1 MGRTMATANTGAAR
15 AAAHTNRRLH
25 WASSARATS
34 VASPL
39 SLSLTT
45 AAPKPADSMAAMTS
59 RAPAASGSYVTRA
72 RPARASTSA
81 RSTPGVRD
89 RAASTPAAQ
98 AAQVMPVTRRVR
110 VSTPA
115 ARAGGPRATM
125 PASNPA
131 PRTAASRAS
140 SVTVM
145 STRPTSAASSWAEAE
160 ADATPG
166 TAANARSTAPLHEA
180 HVMPPTLSR
189 TLSTMR
195 AAGCMPVRVAVNPAP
210 STAATRSAADVT
222 AASNVASAASDT
234 RATAAVCTPGT
245 DLAGKKTVCWRGGK
259 ARGTWPARARC
270 GGVRGVAYEAARPL
284 ILAAARPHH
293 PLEGGL
299 HSGRARGTVHATH
312 IKLGWE
318 SWESRG
324 RARTARTVGARA
336 HARRRT
342 PPLPARTVAL
352 TTPLVGSALPD
363 ASRRSSSPPAS
374 SSSGADA
381 RVRTC
386 GRPGIAA
393 WLAAGRGGGVVWRQ
407 ELRSKRPA
415 PPRRGGP
422 CRSGRPKR
430 SDAGRGV
437 AQTAPTSKTGP
448 AREPGHAS
456 PAPHPRPTRVP
467 PRGYPPAHSRAARA
481 SQPLAVLWRRVR
493 RFGST

>member
-140 SVTVM
+140 SVTVT

-166 TAANARSTAPLHEA
+166 TAASARSTAPLHEA

-195 AAGCMPVRVAVNPAP
+195 AAGWMPVRVAVNPAP

-245 DLAGKKTVCWRGGK
+245 DLAGKNTICWRGGK

-393 WLAAGRGGGVVWRQ
+393 WLAAGPGGGVVWSGG
-407 ELRSKRPA
+407 RSLGRNGPPHPGAAAPA
-415 PPRRGGP
+415 AAGARSTATPGVVWPNLPPHPPPGP
-422 CRSGRPKR
+422 P
-430 SDAGRGV
+430 
-437 AQTAPTSKTGP
+437 
-448 AREPGHAS
+448 AS
-456 PAPHPRPTRVP
+456 PATPRPP
-467 PRGYPPAHSRAARA
+467 PTPAHPAFHPAATRRPTAVPRA
-481 SQPLAVLWRRVR
+481 PPNHWLCYGV
-493 RFGST
+493 G